1 MCSKCTVQNLSISG
15 TVSTSPFGMQESLK
29 KLLFAKNIRIVF
41 SAIIGLLLALL
52 VSISPVGNRVEMN
65 ALDIQFRFS
74 KDSRLPDSSVVIL
87 TIDQNSLQYFKNNSK
102 TSWPWPRDFYAVTT
116 DYLSRGG
123 AKAIVYDFHFNEPDE
138 DRVISLGAEND
149 SLFAQSIRDAGNV
162 FLSTQLTHRYED
174 DQPGDTLMVYPESP
188 AAMKAMQQFEFDKTY
203 APLVPFQTGA
213 KGIGVVNFIP
223 DEDGVCRSVP
233 LLYRFHDHV
242 LHALSFEVYH
252 ELFHT
257 DRPIESDIISPY
269 LVYWYGQGGPDGV
282 FKYYSIHAVIVSAM
296 KEMQGL
302 EPDIPASVFKD
313 KIVMIGSNAP
323 GLLDLRPTPFTYLE
337 PYPGV
342 EIHAT
347 VLSNFLQKHFI
358 TVTPFAILFIVCIA
372 LAFIVAFISN
382 YVENILTST
391 LGALAVVFAV
401 LAVSN
406 QLFVQSLVLLKVV
419 FPVTTALF
427 TYVVSTG
434 WNFAT
439 EGRSKRQIQK
449 IFGQFVNPTIVK
461 QLSANP
467 EKVELGGEEVEASI
481 MFSDIEGFTSIS
493 ETKKPKELVEFL
505 NNYFSTASDI
515 FFKHEGTIDK
525 FIGDAV
531 MVQFGIPLKNPN
543 HRVLAVRAAF
553 EFSQTVAAMTKAA
566 RERGEP
572 VFSTRIGI
580 NSGNMVVGY
589 IGGRTKK
596 EYTVI
601 GDTVNLASRLEGV
614 NKYYGTSLMV
624 SETTATEQVLDEFLL
639 REMDLIRVKGKK
651 LPIKIYEVYCRRA
664 EISEERLKIV
674 QTFESALKLYREQQ
688 WNDAVAMFRTV
699 LKMDDHDA
707 PSRMY
712 IKRCEEY
719 QMHPP
724 EKNWDGVNVMTG
736 K

>member
-1 MCSKCTVQNLSISG
+1 
-15 TVSTSPFGMQESLK
+15 MQESLK
-29 KLLFAKNIRIVF
+29 KLLFAKNVRIVF
-41 SAIIGLLLALL
+41 SALIGLSLAFI
-52 VSISPVGNRVEMN
+52 VSASPVGNRVEMN
-65 ALDIQFRFS
+65 ALDIQFRFA
-74 KDSRLPDSSVVIL
+74 KDSRTPDSSVVIL
-87 TIDQNSLQYFKNNSK
+87 TIDQNSLQYFKLNSK

-116 DYLSRGG
+116 EYLARGG

-138 DRVISLGAEND
+138 NRVISLGAEND
-149 SLFAQSIRDAGNV
+149 SLFADAIRNARNV
-162 FLSTQLTHRYED
+162 FLSTQLTHRYEE
-174 DQPGDTLMVYPESP
+174 DQPGDTLIVFP
-188 AAMKAMQQFEFDKTY
+188 APSGVNQKQSYNFDKTY
-203 APLVPFQTGA
+203 APLVPFQVDA

-223 DEDGVCRSVP
+223 DEDGVCRRIP
-233 LLYRFHDHV
+233 LVYEFNDKT
-242 LHALSFEVYH
+242 LHSLSFEVYH
-252 ELFHT
+252 SLFHEKQ
-257 DRPIESDIISPY
+257 PIESSLTSPY

-302 EPDIPASVFKD
+302 PPDIPASVFKD

-347 VLSNFLQKHFI
+347 ALSNFLQKHFI
-358 TVTPFAILFIVCIA
+358 KEISISLLFLICIV
-372 LAFIVAFISN
+372 LAVIVSIVSN

-391 LGALAVVFAV
+391 LGVMAVIV
-401 LAVSN
+401 LFLVVSN
-406 QLFVQSLVLLKVV
+406 QLFVQNLLLLKVV

-449 IFGQFVNPTIVK
+449 IFGQFVNPHIVR

-467 EKVELGGEEVEASI
+467 EGVELGGEEVDASI

-505 NNYFSTASDI
+505 NSYFSMASDI

-543 HRVLAVRAAF
+543 HRILAVRAAF
-553 EFSQTVAAMTKAA
+553 EFSQAVSALTTAA
-566 RERGEP
+566 RQRGEP

-624 SETTATEQVLDEFLL
+624 SETTVDEKVLDEFLL

-651 LPIKIYEVYCRRA
+651 QPIKIYEVFCKRSDV
-664 EISEERLKIV
+664 SEEKLKAV
-674 QTFESALKLYREQQ
+674 QTFESGLKLYREQQ
-688 WNDAVAMFRTV
+688 WNDAVTMFRTV
-699 LKMDDHDA
+699 LKIQENDSA
-707 PSRMY
+707 STMY
-712 IKRCEEY
+712 IGRCEEY
-719 QMHPP
+719 RQHSPG
-724 EKNWDGVNVMTG
+724 KQWDGVYVMTS